1 MYPFLQETVSRAE
14 IVASDQRLIGRSHDA
29 IQKSRAL
36 LALACPDVFL
46 GRRNLIEP
54 PSINYPEAA

>member
-1 MYPFLQETVSRAE
+1 MYPFLHETVSRAE

-46 GRRNLIEP
+46 GRRSLIEQP
-54 PSINYPEAA
+54 PIKDLEAA